1 MTVRFP
7 AAPAHIHFIG
17 IGGISMS
24 GLASV
29 LLNLGY
35 SVSGSDSKRSDLTA
49 ALEAKG
55 CKISYPQSADNIT
68 EGTDA
73 VVYTAAIHPDNPEFA
88 QAKALGLYMLTRA
101 ELLGVIMSKYSES
114 VAISG
119 THGKTTT
126 TGMLSHVLMEADKD
140 PIISIGGILPSI
152 GSNIRIG
159 NGDTFIT
166 EACEYTDSFLS
177 LFPKYSIILNVE
189 AEHLDYF
196 KTYENVR
203 ASFAKFA
210 SQTSDTVV
218 INGDVGPLL
227 TPSDTLSVITYG
239 LDPSYDIHPEDIREN
254 ENGFPIY
261 KVYEKGNFLFEVNLS
276 VRGMHNVS
284 NSLAVIATAR
294 AMGIADDAIVNG
306 LASFSG
312 TKRRFEIKGKV
323 NGFTVVDDYAH
334 HPTEIKAT
342 LTSAKSFP
350 ANRIVCV
357 FQPHTYSRTK
367 NFLHDFADAL
377 ALADVVILADIY
389 AAREAFDESISSRDI
404 RDLLEEKGVE
414 AYYFSTFDEIEKFIL
429 KKCIDGDLLITM
441 GAGNIVDIADHLTS
455 S

>member
-7 AAPAHIHFIG
+7 ASPAHIHFIG

-24 GLASV
+24 GLAAV
-29 LLNLGY
+29 LLNHGY
-35 SVSGSDSKRSDLTA
+35 TVSGSDSHSSALTEE
-49 ALEAKG
+49 LSSKG
-55 CKISYPQSADNIT
+55 CVISYPQSADNIT
-68 EGTDA
+68 EDTDA
-73 VVYTAAIHPDNPEFA
+73 VVYTAAIHPDNPEYVRA
-88 QAKALGLYMLTRA
+88 AELGIELVTRA
-101 ELLGVIMSKYSES
+101 ELLGIIMSKYSES
-114 VAISG
+114 VAIAG

-140 PIISIGGILPSI
+140 PVISIGGILPSI

-159 NGDTFIT
+159 NGNTFVT

-210 SQTSDTVV
+210 SQTGDTVV
-218 INGDVGPLL
+218 INGDAGALIQ
-227 TPSDTLSVITYG
+227 PSDTLSVITYG
-239 LDPSYDIHPEDIREN
+239 LDPSYDVHPGDVTCGAD
-254 ENGFPIY
+254 GFPVFTAY
-261 KVYEKGNFLFEVNLS
+261 RGEAPLFEVKLS

-284 NSLAVIATAR
+284 NALAVIAVSL
-294 AMGIADDAIVNG
+294 AMGISDEAIVKG
-306 LASFSG
+306 LSSFSG

-323 NGFTVVDDYAH
+323 GGFTVVDDYAH

-342 LTSAKSFP
+342 LTAAKSFP

-367 NFLHDFADAL
+367 TFLHDFADAL
-377 ALADVVILADIY
+377 SLADVVVLADIY
-389 AAREAFDESISSRDI
+389 AAREAFDDTISSKDI
-404 RDLLEEKGVE
+404 KDLLTEKGVE
-414 AYYFSTFDEIEKFIL
+414 AYYFSDFSEIEKFLL

-441 GAGNIVDIADHLTS
+441 GAGNIVDIADHLTGS
-455 S
+455 

>member
-1 MTVRFP
+1 MTVSFP

-24 GLASV
+24 GLAAV
-29 LLNLGY
+29 LLNMGY
-35 SVSGSDSKRSDLTA
+35 KISGSDSKSSALTEDLSS
-49 ALEAKG
+49 KG

-68 EGTDA
+68 SDIDA
-73 VVYTAAIHPDNPEFA
+73 VVYTAAIHPDNPEFSK
-88 QAKALGLYMLTRA
+88 AKELGLPTVTRA
-101 ELLGVIMSKYSES
+101 ELLGIIMARYEES
-114 VAISG
+114 VAVSG

-126 TGMLSHVLMEADKD
+126 TGMLSHILIEAGKD
-140 PIISIGGILPSI
+140 PVISIGGILPSI

-159 NGDTFIT
+159 NGTSFVT

-210 SQTSDTVV
+210 SQTKDTVV
-218 INGDVGPLL
+218 INGDVG
-227 TPSDTLSVITYG
+227 TLPVSFEKPGIVTYG
-239 LDPSYDIHPEDIREN
+239 LDPSYDFHPGEITQDD
-254 ENGFPIY
+254 NGFPVFTAY
-261 KVYEKGNFLFEVNLS
+261 KGDTPLFEIKLS
-276 VRGMHNVS
+276 VRGVHNVS
-284 NSLAVIATAR
+284 NALAVIAVSK
-294 AMGIADDAIVNG
+294 AMGLPDEAIVKG
-306 LASFSG
+306 LSSFTG
-312 TKRRFEIKGKV
+312 TNRRFEIKGKV

-342 LTSAKSFP
+342 LTAAKSFP

-367 NFLHDFADAL
+367 SFLHDFADAL
-377 ALADVVILADIY
+377 SLADIVVLADIY
-389 AAREAFDESISSRDI
+389 AAREAFDETISSRDI
-404 RDLLEEKGVE
+404 QKLLSEKGVE
-414 AYYFSTFDEIEKFIL
+414 SYYFSEFSEIEKFLL

>member
-7 AAPAHIHFIG
+7 APPAHIHFIG

-29 LLNLGY
+29 LLNLGFT
-35 SVSGSDSKRSDLTA
+35 VSGSDSHSSALTEELA
-49 ALEAKG
+49 QKG
-55 CKISYPQSADNIT
+55 CKISYPQSADNISQ
-68 EGTDA
+68 DIAA
-73 VVYTAAIHPDNPEFA
+73 VVYTAAIHPDNPEFVA
-88 QAKALGLYMLTRA
+88 AKDLGLTLVTRA
-101 ELLGVIMSKYSES
+101 ELLGIIMSKYSES

-126 TGMLSHVLMEADKD
+126 TGMLSHVLMAADKD
-140 PIISIGGILPSI
+140 PVISIGGILPSI
-152 GSNIRIG
+152 GSNVRIG
-159 NGDTFIT
+159 SGDTFVT

-218 INGDVGPLL
+218 INGDIGSLIEP
-227 TPSDTLSVITYG
+227 TDSLSVITYG
-239 LDPSYDIHPEDIREN
+239 LDPSYDVHASDITETPE
-254 ENGFPIY
+254 GFPVFKAY
-261 KVYEKGNFLFEVNLS
+261 KDGSFLFDVKLS
-276 VRGMHNVS
+276 VRGIHNVS
-284 NSLAVIATAR
+284 NSLAVIAA
-294 AMGIADDAIVNG
+294 ALSMGISHDAIVQG

-323 NGFTVVDDYAH
+323 QGFTVVDDYAH

-350 ANRIVCV
+350 AKRIVCV

-367 NFLHDFADAL
+367 TFLQDFADAL
-377 ALADVVILADIY
+377 SLADVVVLADIY
-389 AAREAFDESISSRDI
+389 AAREAFDPTISSEDI
-404 RDLLEEKGVE
+404 KNLLVEKGVE
-414 AYYFSTFDEIEKFIL
+414 AYYFSDFSEIEKFLL

-441 GAGNIVDIADHLTS
+441 GAGNIVDIADHLTGS
-455 S
+455 

>member
-7 AAPAHIHFIG
+7 ASPAHIHFIG

-24 GLASV
+24 GLAAV
-29 LLNLGY
+29 LLNHGY
-35 SVSGSDSKRSDLTA
+35 TVSGSDSHSSALTEE
-49 ALEAKG
+49 LSSKG
-55 CKISYPQSADNIT
+55 CVISYPQSADNIT
-68 EGTDA
+68 EDTDA
-73 VVYTAAIHPDNPEFA
+73 VVYTAAIHPDNPEYVRA
-88 QAKALGLYMLTRA
+88 AELGIELVTRA
-101 ELLGVIMSKYSES
+101 ELLGIIMSKYSES
-114 VAISG
+114 VAIAG

-140 PIISIGGILPSI
+140 PVISIGGILPSI

-159 NGDTFIT
+159 NGNTFVT

-210 SQTSDTVV
+210 SQTGDTVV
-218 INGDVGPLL
+218 INGDAGALIQ
-227 TPSDTLSVITYG
+227 PSDTLSVITYG
-239 LDPSYDIHPEDIREN
+239 LDPSYDVHPGDVTCGAD
-254 ENGFPIY
+254 GFPVFTAY
-261 KVYEKGNFLFEVNLS
+261 RGEAPLFEVKLS

-284 NSLAVIATAR
+284 NALAVIAVSL
-294 AMGIADDAIVNG
+294 AMGISDEAIVKG
-306 LASFSG
+306 LSSFSG

-323 NGFTVVDDYAH
+323 GGFTVVDDYAH

-342 LTSAKSFP
+342 LTAAKSFP

-367 NFLHDFADAL
+367 AFLHDFADAL
-377 ALADVVILADIY
+377 SLADVVVLADIY
-389 AAREAFDESISSRDI
+389 AAREAFDDTISSKDI
-404 RDLLEEKGVE
+404 KDLLTEKGVE
-414 AYYFSTFDEIEKFIL
+414 AYYFSDFSEIEKFLL

-441 GAGNIVDIADHLTS
+441 GAGNIVDIADPLTGS
-455 S
+455 